1 MMRLINSRK
10 APGKR
15 EYIQHLEH
23 YTIEDGPEFES
34 MFLRTIVVETP
45 LKTWFPD
52 Y

>member
-1 MMRLINSRK
+1 MMILINSRK
-10 APGKR
+10 IQRKR

-23 YTIEDGPEFES
+23 YTIEDGPAFES
-34 MFLRTIVVETP
+34 MFLRTVVVEIP